1 MTQWLIDT
9 FVWTGCLIA
18 AVLLLRGPVAR
29 HFGAQ
34 VAYALWALPLV
45 RLLLPPL
52 VLPASFAPVADVP
65 VTSGA
70 MAAEPLLVLPAE
82 AAPVA
87 TGFDWMPVL
96 LALWLGGALAFL
108 AWRLHQYRAMRADL
122 LADARPVGDAGRVRL
137 VETPA
142 VDAPVAFGVRDKVV
156 ALPPLFMAQGDRAAR
171 DLAIAHELAHHRGH
185 DLLANIF
192 AQPLLA
198 LHWFNPVAWW
208 GWRAMRRDQEAACD
222 ARVVAGREQAEKATY
237 ARVIAGFATGRH
249 LALAA
254 PMAHPLANPLACPMA
269 GSLLGEKSIIHR
281 LRSLTMNDVSS
292 SRRKLGLA
300 AIAGTTLVTLPLTAS
315 VTYAQPD
322 APEAPEAPQ
331 RVIRI
336 EHQPSDHAATTER
349 RVIIRRNGDQQTVE
363 AEGLDDA
370 VMAEVMAELREMD
383 VEIDAE
389 VAEAMA
395 EARAGMAE
403 AQSDMAEH
411 RAEMARN
418 RAAMAENRER
428 MPRIEARCDGD
439 QPVQH
444 STDEEGRQVVV
455 ICRRAVQASAAMG
468 LREAQRTIRNT
479 PGMPAEQRE
488 RIVNELQDQ
497 IDRMERGE
505 VSYQV
510 APPAAPMVP
519 SAGAKPRAPAPPVTP
534 VAYVQSG
541 WRIGV
546 TSTKASTV
554 SQGTV
559 TQPVKL
565 VPVRVLVDGTILF
578 GGPPIAS

>member
-52 VLPASFAPVADVP
+52 VLPASLAPAPELPVP
-65 VTSGA
+65 AGA
-70 MAAEPLLVLPAE
+70 MAAEPLLVLPVDTAPI
-82 AAPVA
+82 AA
-87 TGFDWMPVL
+87 TFDWTPIL
-96 LALWLGGALAFL
+96 LALWLGGALAFV
-108 AWRLHQYRAMRADL
+108 AWRWHHYRAMRADL
-122 LADARPVGDAGRVRL
+122 LADARPVGHVGRVRL

-142 VDAPVAFGVRDKVV
+142 VDAPVAFGVHDKVV

-185 DLLANIF
+185 DLLANIA

-254 PMAHPLANPLACPMA
+254 PMANPLACPMA
-269 GSLLGEKSIIHR
+269 GSLMGEKSIIHR
-281 LRSLTMNDVSS
+281 LRSLTMSDVSS

-300 AIAGTTLVTLPLTAS
+300 AIAGTALVTLPLTAS
-315 VTYAQPD
+315 VTYAQPET
-322 APEAPEAPQ
+322 PEAPEVPQ
-331 RVIRI
+331 RIIRI
-336 EHQPSDHAATTER
+336 ERQPDGDEVPNER
-349 RVIIRRNGDQQTVE
+349 RVIIRRNGDQQTIKAEGVDE
-363 AEGLDDA
+363 AE
-370 VMAEVMAELREMD
+370 MAEVMAELRAMD

-389 VAEAMA
+389 VAEGLA

-403 AQSDMAEH
+403 AHSEMAEH

-418 RAAMAENRER
+418 RIAMAENRAR
-428 MPRIEARCDGD
+428 MPRMEARCDGD
-439 QPVQH
+439 QTVQH
-444 STDEEGRQVVV
+444 RTDEQGRQVVV
-455 ICRRAVQASAAMG
+455 ICRRALQASAVQG
-468 LREAQRTIRNT
+468 LREAQRTIRET
-479 PGMPAEQRE
+479 PGMPADQRE
-488 RIVNELQDQ
+488 RIVDELQEQ
-497 IDRMERGE
+497 IDHMAREE

-510 APPAAPMVP
+510 TPPAAPVAP
-519 SAGAKPRAPAPPVTP
+519 SAVGKPGIAAVPPVTR
-534 VAYVQSG
+534 VVYGQSG
-541 WRIGV
+541 WMIGV
-546 TSTKASTV
+546 TSSKSSAASQAT
-554 SQGTV
+554 S

-565 VPVRVLVDGTILF
+565 VPVRILVDGTILF
-578 GGPPIAS
+578 DGPPIAS

>member
-34 VAYALWALPLV
+34 VAYALWALPFV

-52 VLPASFAPVADVP
+52 VLPASFAPAANLP
-65 VTSGA
+65 LTTGA
-70 MAAEPLLVLPAE
+70 MAAEPLLVLPMDTPPL
-82 AAPVA
+82 AA
-87 TGFDWMPVL
+87 GFDWTPGL
-96 LALWLGGALAFL
+96 LALWLGGAIAFL

-122 LADARPVGDAGRVRL
+122 LADARPVGEVGRVRL

-142 VDAPVAFGVRDKVV
+142 VSAPVAFGVHDKVV
-156 ALPPLFMAQGDRAAR
+156 ALPPLFMAQDDRAAR

-185 DLLANIF
+185 DLLANIA

-198 LHWFNPVAWW
+198 LHWFNPLAWW

-249 LALAA
+249 L
-254 PMAHPLANPLACPMA
+254 PLANPLACPMA

-281 LRSLTMNDVSS
+281 LRSLTLNDVSS

-300 AIAGTTLVTLPLTAS
+300 AIAGTALVTLPLTAS
-315 VTYAQPD
+315 VTYAQPE

-331 RVIRI
+331 RIIRV
-336 EHQPSDHAATTER
+336 ERQPGGHEAPNER
-349 RVIIRRNGDQQTVE
+349 RVIIRRHGEQQTVE
-363 AEGLDDA
+363 TGAMADAE
-370 VMAEVMAELREMD
+370 MAEVMAELRDMD
-383 VEIDAE
+383 AEIDAE

-395 EARAGMAE
+395 EARAE
-403 AQSDMAEH
+403 
-411 RAEMARN
+411 
-418 RAAMAENRER
+418 MAENSDR
-428 MPRIEARCDGD
+428 MPRIETRCDGD
-439 QPVQH
+439 QTVQQR
-444 STDEEGRQVVV
+444 TDNQGRQVVV

-468 LREAQRTIRNT
+468 LREAQRTIRET
-479 PGMPAEQRE
+479 PGMSADQRE

-505 VSYQV
+505 VSYRV
-510 APPAAPMVP
+510 TPPTAPMAP
-519 SAGAKPRAPAPPVTP
+519 AGVAKPRVPAVPVTP
-534 VAYVQSG
+534 VAYMESG
-541 WRIGV
+541 RRMGV
-546 TSTKASTV
+546 TSTKASTA
-554 SQGTV
+554 SQRTA

-565 VPVRVLVDGTILF
+565 VPVPESGPVRVLVDATILF
-578 GGPPIAS
+578 NAPPIAS